1 MPYRRLPKTDK
12 ARLRSLGQAVE
23 ACIQNGIYTNVL
35 PHDLYHRAKN
45 FLERFS
51 REVSIYER
59 SITEQSSK
67 RRNSKYETALKQA
80 RMYVSHFVQ
89 VLSLS
94 IIRGEIPR
102 SKRSYYGLP
111 TDQDS
116 VPPLVSESA
125 LLQCG
130 ENIKEGERRRTA
142 EGGVPI
148 YNPTMGRVAVV
159 YDIFKEMY
167 QHQQQLQQRTTEAL
181 ENIAA
186 MRPEGDA
193 MILNIWN
200 IVEEHFAKLPQ
211 EKRLKE
217 CAKYGII
224 YYTRTDRKKKSE
236 KDD

>member
-12 ARLRSLGQAVE
+12 ARLRSLGQAVD

-45 FLERFS
+45 FLEHFS

-67 RRNSKYETALKQA
+67 RRNSKYEAALKQA
-80 RMYVSHFVQ
+80 RMYVSHFIQ

-111 TDQDS
+111 TDQDN

-142 EGGVPI
+142 EGGIPI

-167 QHQQQLQQRTTEAL
+167 LHQQQLQQRTAEAL

-200 IVEEHFAKLPQ
+200 IVEEHFARLPQ

-236 KDD
+236 EDD